1 MMDKAYWVWLHLIP
15 EVGAGRFHLLLKRFG
30 DPKEVYE
37 ATDEE
42 IRSTEKL
49 IGAKAMHGILA
60 SRRECDLVAAEKVC
74 RSEEFSV
81 LTIRD
86 ADYPPLLRM
95 IPVPPVVLFLKG
107 SFPDPKKP
115 ALAIVGSRH
124 STVYGCEAARKL
136 AGEMADLGI
145 AVISGLARG
154 IDGMAHRGALEHNGY
169 TLGVLG
175 CGVDI
180 VYPRENE
187 ELFRQMAK
195 KGGIVSEYPPGMQ
208 PLPGFFPVRNRI
220 ISGISDGVLVV
231 EAGRKSGA
239 LITVDH
245 ALEQGREVFAL
256 PGNIDSPVSEGTNHI
271 IQQGAHMVTCARDI
285 VEVMGWGIHGKKA
298 EKPPEKPIVPQL
310 DFFEMQVYNA
320 LADGKKYYDEVLY
333 LTEMEP
339 GRLNTV
345 LSMMEIKGIIRQLP
359 GQLFIRE
366 Y

>member
-1 MMDKAYWVWLHLIP
+1 MEKKYWVWLHGVPGI
-15 EVGAGRFHLLLKRFG
+15 GAGRFHLLLKRFG
-30 DPKEVYE
+30 SPKEVYD
-37 ATDEE
+37 ATDQE

-49 IGAKAMHGILA
+49 IGQKAMRGLLSARRDSDLA
-60 SRRECDLVAAEKVC
+60 SAEKAC
-74 RSEEFSV
+74 HEKAYSI

-86 ADYPPLLRM
+86 VDYPPLLKM
-95 IPVPPVVLFLKG
+95 IPVPPPLLYRKG
-107 SFPDPKKP
+107 TLPDSRRP

-124 STVYGCEAARKL
+124 STAYGCEMARKL
-136 AGEMADLGI
+136 AGEMANLGI
-145 AVISGLARG
+145 AVVSGLARG
-154 IDGMAHRGALEHNGY
+154 IDGMAHWGALDHEGY

-175 CGVDI
+175 CGIDI

-187 ELFRQMAK
+187 ELYKKMAAT
-195 KGGIVSEYPPGMQ
+195 GGIISEYPPGMQ
-208 PLPGFFPVRNRI
+208 PLAGFFPVRNRI
-220 ISGISDGVLVV
+220 ISGIADGVLVV

-256 PGNIDSPVSEGTNHI
+256 PGNIDSPTSAGTNHI
-271 IQQGAHMVTCARDI
+271 IQQGAHMVTSARDI
-285 VEVMGWGIHGKKA
+285 VEVMGWSYKEEKVQKPQ
-298 EKPPEKPIVPQL
+298 EKPLLPPL

>member
-1 MMDKAYWVWLHLIP
+1 MGKKYWVWLQQIP
-15 EVGAGRFHLLLKRFG
+15 ELGTGKFHLLLKRFG
-30 DPKEVYE
+30 DPREVYE
-37 ATDEE
+37 ATDAE
-42 IRSTEKL
+42 IRSAEKL
-49 IGAKAMHGILA
+49 IGAKAMHGILT
-60 SRRECDLVAAEKVC
+60 SRRECDLDAAEKICSSGNV
-74 RSEEFSV
+74 SV
-81 LTIRD
+81 LTMKD
-86 ADYPPLLRM
+86 ADYPPLLKM
-95 IPVPPVVLFLKG
+95 IPVPPVVLYLMGKL
-107 SFPDPKKP
+107 PDSKKP
-115 ALAIVGSRH
+115 ALAIVGSRRA
-124 STVYGCEAARKL
+124 TAYGYEAARKL
-136 AGEMADLGI
+136 AGEMASLDI

-154 IDGMAHRGALEHNGY
+154 IDGMAHRGALEHDGY

-175 CGVDI
+175 CGIDI

-187 ELFRQMAK
+187 GLFRQMSAT
-195 KGGIVSEYPPGMQ
+195 GGIMSEYPPGM
-208 PLPGFFPVRNRI
+208 PPFPGFFPVRNRI
-220 ISGISDGVLVV
+220 ISGISDGVLVI

-256 PGNIDSPVSEGTNHI
+256 PGNIDSKTSEGTNHI
-271 IQQGAHMVTCARDI
+271 IQQGAHMVTSAQDI
-285 VEVMGWGIHGKKA
+285 VEIMGWGIKGRKA
-298 EKPPEKPIVPQL
+298 QKPPKKPITPQL

>member
-1 MMDKAYWVWLHLIP
+1 MDNKYWVWLQQIP
-15 EVGAGRFHLLLKRFG
+15 ELGTGKFHLLLKRFG
-30 DPKEVYE
+30 DPKEVFE
-37 ATDEE
+37 AADQE

-49 IGAKAMHGILA
+49 IGTKAMHGVLS
-60 SRRECDLVAAEKVC
+60 SRRDCDLEAAAKIC
-74 RSEEFSV
+74 GSETVTV
-81 LTIRD
+81 LTMKD
-86 ADYPPLLRM
+86 ADYPPLLKM
-95 IPVPPVVLFLKG
+95 IPVPPVVLYLIG
-107 SFPDPKKP
+107 RLPDPKRP

-124 STVYGCEAARKL
+124 ATAYGYDAARKL
-136 AGEMADLGI
+136 AGEMASLGI
-145 AVISGLARG
+145 SVISGLARG

-175 CGVDI
+175 CGIDV

-187 ELFRQMAK
+187 EIFKQMAAA
-195 KGGIVSEYPPGMQ
+195 GGILSEYPPGM
-208 PLPGFFPVRNRI
+208 PPFPGFFPVRNRI

-231 EAGRKSGA
+231 EAGMKSGA

-271 IQQGAHMVTCARDI
+271 IQQGAHMVTSARDI
-285 VEVMGWGIHGKKA
+285 VEVMGWGINGRRA
-298 EKPPEKPIVPQL
+298 QKPPEKPVTPQL

>member
-1 MMDKAYWVWLHLIP
+1 MDKKYWVWMHQIP
-15 EVGAGRFHLLLKRFG
+15 EFGVTKFHLLLNRFG

-37 ATDEE
+37 ATDAE

-49 IGAKAMHGILA
+49 IGTKPMHALLLARRDDILA
-60 SRRECDLVAAEKVC
+60 SAETIC
-74 RSEEFSV
+74 NADAFSI
-81 LTIRD
+81 LTLKNE
-86 ADYPPLLRM
+86 DYPPLLKM
-95 IPVPPVVLFLKG
+95 IPVPPPVLYMKG
-107 SFPDPKKP
+107 AVPDPRRP

-124 STVYGCEAARKL
+124 ATAYGCEMAQKL
-136 AGEMADLGI
+136 AGEMAELGI
-145 AVISGLARG
+145 TVVSGLARG
-154 IDGMAHRGALEHNGY
+154 IDGMAHRGALEREGY

-175 CGVDI
+175 CGIDI

-187 ELFRQMAK
+187 KLFRQMTTG
-195 KGGIVSEYPPGMQ
+195 GGIMSEYPPGMQ
-208 PLPGFFPVRNRI
+208 PLPHFFPVRNRI
-220 ISGISDGVLVV
+220 ISGISDGVLVI
-231 EAGRKSGA
+231 EAGLKSGA

-256 PGNIDSPVSEGTNHI
+256 PGNIDSLTSEGTNRI
-271 IQQGAHMVTCARDI
+271 IQQGAHMVTSARDI
-285 VEVMGWGIHGKKA
+285 VEVMGWGVKQQKA
-298 EKPPEKPIVPQL
+298 QKPPAKPILPQL

-320 LADGKKYYDEVLY
+320 LTDGKKCYDEVLY